1 MSKEKDNESVG
12 KNLGISYKGSPPAAS
27 MGPVG
32 RSLYL
37 ATQYIPF
44 SPTEAQ
50 AISYNDGQ
58 YIDENNGIIRR
69 KES

>member
-1 MSKEKDNESVG
+1 MSEEKDNEPLG
-12 KNLGISYKGSPPAAS
+12 KNLGMRYKGSPADAF
-27 MGPVG
+27 MGLVG